1 MRKSSAISPFSKRG
15 ALKST
20 LIKTFT
26 TPSVSFP
33 LTNEFATV
41 FIVCIII
48 AQIFIFTKYS
58 PGDIIIF
65 MKKPKTYQEV
75 IGETIE
81 QMRLEKGWTQEEL
94 AEATGTS
101 QSAIHRIEKGGQN
114 ISLEMIKKLSEALG
128 NQILSINDS
137 VSQSF
142 RIRGGKELKGEITI
156 NTSKN
161 AAVGI
166 LMAALL
172 NSGKTVLHRVARIEE
187 VFRIIEV
194 LESIGVKCHW
204 QNRHRDLEII
214 SPRELKLDQMDIEAA
229 RKTRSVIMML
239 GPLIHRY
246 KKFTL
251 PYAGG
256 CSLGVRTVE
265 PHIKALESFG
275 LKVDAETNSGFYEV
289 TVNQHTLKKYEDRY
303 IVLVERGDTV
313 TENVLMAAA
322 LSPGRTTIVGASPNY
337 MVQDMC
343 FFLEK
348 LGVKITGIGT
358 TTLTVRGREEID
370 EDIEYN
376 LSEDPIEAMSFIAAA
391 YATHSE
397 ITIRRA
403 PIEFLEIELEVLKSM
418 NAKFKKSEEYVSA
431 NGRTRLV
438 DLKILK
444 SDLVAPVDKI
454 HPMPFPG
461 LNIDNLPFFSVIAA
475 TAEGRTMIH
484 DWVFENR
491 AIYTT
496 ELANLNAKV
505 ELLDAHRLYV
515 VGPTNWRPAEL
526 TAPQALRPAVVVLIG
541 MLAASGTSILRN
553 VYSINR
559 GYQDFAARL
568 RHLGADITPLTGI

>member
-1 MRKSSAISPFSKRG
+1 
-15 ALKST
+15 
-20 LIKTFT
+20 
-26 TPSVSFP
+26 
-33 LTNEFATV
+33 
-41 FIVCIII
+41 
-48 AQIFIFTKYS
+48 
-58 PGDIIIF
+58 
-65 MKKPKTYQEV
+65 MKKTKTYQQV
-75 IGETIE
+75 IGETVE
-81 QMRLEKGWTQEEL
+81 HMRLEKGWTQEDL
-94 AEATGTS
+94 ANAVGSS

-137 VSQSF
+137 ASQGF
-142 RIRGGKELKGEITI
+142 RIRGGKELFGEITI

-161 AAVGI
+161 AAVG
-166 LMAALL
+166 LLCAALL

-214 SPRELKLDQMDIEAA
+214 SPRELKLQEMDIEAA
-229 RKTRSVIMML
+229 RKTRSIIMFL
-239 GPLIHRY
+239 GPLLHKY
-246 KKFTL
+246 NKFEI

-265 PHIKALESFG
+265 PHLKALESFG
-275 LKVDAETNSGFYEV
+275 LKVDATKCSGFYEV
-289 TVNQHTLKKYEDRY
+289 EVDQKTLHNKDDRY
-303 IVLVERGDTV
+303 IVLTERGDTV

-322 LSPGRTTIVGASPNY
+322 MAPGKTTIVGASPNY
-337 MVQDMC
+337 MVQDVC

-348 LGVKITGIGT
+348 LGVKISGIGT
-358 TTLTVRGREEID
+358 TRLVVRGRPRLD
-370 EDIEYN
+370 ADVDYY
-376 LSEDPIEAMSFIAAA
+376 LSEDPIEAMSFIAAGLV
-391 YATHSE
+391 TNSE
-397 ITIRRA
+397 ITLLRA
-403 PIEFLEIELEVLKSM
+403 PIEFLEVELEVLKSM
-418 NAKFKKSEEYVSA
+418 NMRFEKSEEYKSA

-438 DLKILK
+438 DLTIKK
-444 SDLVAPVDKI
+444 SNLVAPVDKI

-475 TAEGRTMIH
+475 VAKGRTLIH

-496 ELANLNAKV
+496 ELANLNVKV
-505 ELLDAHRLYV
+505 ELLDAHRIYV
-515 VGPTNWRPAEL
+515 EGPTNWRPAEL

-541 MLAASGTSILRN
+541 MLAAPGKSILRN
-553 VYSINR
+553 VYPINR

-568 RHLGADITPLTGI
+568 RHLGADIVPLTGI